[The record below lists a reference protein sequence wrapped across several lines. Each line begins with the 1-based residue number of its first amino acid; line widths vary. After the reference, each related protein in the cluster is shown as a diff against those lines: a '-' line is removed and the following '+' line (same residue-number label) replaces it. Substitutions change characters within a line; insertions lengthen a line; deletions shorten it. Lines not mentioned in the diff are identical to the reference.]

1 MAPLPPPPL
10 ATAPDAAPAN
20 NTNGNETDTS
30 LSSSLPPSPSS
41 AFDAWA
47 TLRGRYRIPPEEVRE
62 LLSDSGPFP
71 GDADALLLALLPAA
85 ALLARPPISRYHV
98 GAAGLAA
105 SGAIY
110 LGGNMEL
117 PRCPLN
123 QSVHAEQFVVCNLA
137 AHAETRLL
145 TLAISAAPCGHCRQF
160 YCELHR
166 ADAVRFV
173 FGAAADGGGG
183 SGGSG
188 AGDGNGGAA
197 AAAAVAAAAGA
208 AAPLPPPAPRCF
220 SLDELLPARFGPL
233 DLLVP
238 HDPVIEAAQRAAAR
252 YERRRSSS
260 AGGERH
266 RHHHAHPP
274 PHHHH
279 RRPSGE
285 AADAAAV
292 AAAEGMAP
300 PPTAKAFPPLMLE
313 PQDNRVALAPWV
325 LLGGGAGLPLRPTSY
340 LSADDRSTLAA
351 RAADDATFREAL
363 ERAARA
369 ARHGSYAP
377 YTRAPSGVAFVL
389 KAQTAAA
396 EEAGASA
403 APAAPAAPPPP
414 PLVSGGRVGYLEA
427 AAYNPGL
434 PPLQAALAAG
444 LALGELR
451 GLQDVAEVVVAEL
464 DDEDEEAGG
473 GAGAGAA
480 GAGAGAAAL
489 PGATAGLVKHGF
501 VIEAAVRAALGS
513 GVRVWRVPL
522 VRI

>member
-1 MAPLPPPPL
+1 MAPLPPPPPPATLL
-10 ATAPDAAPAN
+10 AS
-20 NTNGNETDTS
+20 GNATGGNDTDTS
-30 LSSSLPPSPSS
+30 SVPPSPSS

-62 LLSDSGPFP
+62 LLSESGPFP

-85 ALLARPPISRYHV
+85 AALARPPISRYHV
-98 GAAGLAA
+98 GAAGLAP
-105 SGAIY
+105 SGAVY

-137 AHAETRLL
+137 AHGEGRLV

-160 YCELHR
+160 LCELHR

-173 FGAAADGGGG
+173 FGAVEAAERAAAEGVAGGTEGADAG
-183 SGGSG
+183 AGSG
-188 AGDGNGGAA
+188 AGGGGAG
-197 AAAAVAAAAGA
+197 AVPPPA
-208 AAPLPPPAPRCF
+208 LPPPPPPPRCF

-252 YERRRSSS
+252 DERRRSSG
-260 AGGERH
+260 AGGEGGPNPY
-266 RHHHAHPP
+266 RHHH
-274 PHHHH
+274 HHHATGH
-279 RRPSGE
+279 HRPSSSSGRAAAE

-292 AAAEGMAP
+292 AAAAGVLAP
-300 PPTAKAFPPLMLE
+300 PTSKAFPPLLLE

-325 LLGGGAGLPLRPTSY
+325 LGAADGGGQPRPTAY
-340 LSADDRSTLAA
+340 LSSEEA
-351 RAADDATFREAL
+351 RALVGRAVTSAAFREAA

-377 YTRAPSGVAFVL
+377 YTRAPSGVAFIL
-389 KAQTAAA
+389 K
-396 EEAGASA
+396 
-403 APAAPAAPPPP
+403 APPPEAAESAAGAEGA
-414 PLVSGGRVGYLEA
+414 VAGGRVGYLEA

-434 PPLQAALAAG
+434 PPLQAALAASM
-444 LALGELR
+444 ALGELR
-451 GLQDVAEVVVAEL
+451 GLQDVAEVLVAEL
-464 DDEDEEAGG
+464 DDDEQDGEAGG
-473 GAGAGAA
+473 GAAG
-480 GAGAGAAAL
+480 GAAAAAR

-501 VIEAAVRAALGS
+501 VTEAVVRAAVGA
-513 GVRVWRVPL
+513 GVTVSRVPL